1 MKAQRCW
8 AEINLAALERNL
20 RLIRD
25 SLPSH
30 VRYVSVVKADAYGHG
45 IHPTAARLMQ
55 SGVDL
60 FAVANVKEASEI
72 REIATGWPILILGPL
87 LEKENEAL
95 LEMDLIP
102 TLSSHTELERLRVL
116 SQKYQKVIPA
126 HLKIDTGMGR
136 YGIWWEDA
144 ITLINQINQSPEIKL
159 CGALTHF
166 AEASDLEYT
175 AKQRKSF
182 LTILQKTQIH
192 RQPDFWVHADN
203 SSSLRSF
210 NRKAIFNAVRI
221 GLLQFGVSP
230 PQGSILADVPVEPVL
245 SFHARL
251 AMIKRLP
258 EGTSLSYGRQFTLKR
273 DSRIGII
280 SAGYG
285 DAIPLPSGNRAF
297 GLINGQPYPLVGRI
311 TMDQT
316 LIDLTEAPADI
327 QLDQTVTLIG
337 KQNKEEI
344 LLTELAKHGET
355 IPWELLCSIT
365 KRVPR
370 IYNTVR
376 E

>member
-1 MKAQRCW
+1 M
-8 AEINLAALERNL
+8 AALERNL

-25 SLPSH
+25 SLPPH

-87 LEKENEAL
+87 LEEENEAL

-102 TLSSHTELERLRVL
+102 TLSSHTELERLRSL
-116 SQKYQKVIPA
+116 SHKYQKVIPA

-144 ITLINQINQSPEIKL
+144 IELINQIQQSPEIKL

-175 AKQRKSF
+175 ANQRGHF

-192 RQPDFWVHADN
+192 RQADFWVHADN

-210 NRKAIFNAVRI
+210 DRKAIFNAVRI

-251 AMIKRLP
+251 AMIKKLP
-258 EGTSLSYGRQFTLKR
+258 KGTSLSYGRQFTLKK
-273 DSRIGII
+273 DSKIGII

-297 GLINGQPYPLVGRI
+297 GLVNGQPYPLVGRI

-316 LIDLTEAPADI
+316 LIDLTEAPAEI

-337 KQNKEEI
+337 KQAKGEI
-344 LLTELAKHGET
+344 LLTELARHGQT

-370 IYNTVR
+370 IYTTVR

>member
-87 LEKENEAL
+87 LEEENEAL

-182 LTILQKTQIH
+182 LKILQKTQIH

-370 IYNTVR
+370 IYTTVR